1 MSLVLRYSLFAVI
14 ATVVNL
20 LTQEFSMQLY
30 SGRYALYLSIA
41 SGTLTG
47 LYTKFILDKR
57 YIFAFET
64 QGLGD
69 HGKHFLL
76 YSFMGVFTTIIFWG
90 TELTFHFVYE
100 TSAMRYLGG
109 AIGLAVGYWIKY
121 QLDKRFVFVRD

>member
-1 MSLVLRYSLFAVI
+1 MSLVLRYSVFAVI

-20 LTQEFSMQLY
+20 LTQEISMQIY
-30 SGRYALYLSIA
+30 SGLYALYLSIA
-41 SGTLTG
+41 AGTLTG

-64 QGLGD
+64 KGLGD

-90 TELTFHFVYE
+90 TELTFHFVFE
-100 TSAMRYLGG
+100 TDAMRYLGG
-109 AIGLAVGYWIKY
+109 AIGLAIGYWIKY
-121 QLDKRFVFVRD
+121 QLDKRYVFVRA